1 MTAFGPGKQSERS
14 AQSGD
19 APDQPGPG
27 GSGPSGSGGSG
38 SGRPGRSDSGN
49 STASSLRAGLRLVDA
64 VINRERSGRTGFNV
78 SRLADEMGLERSKAS
93 RMTQE
98 LCDKGFLERREDS
111 TLRAA
116 HEFFALAASLNPGLL
131 HSSRAI
137 LRRLAIRHGAS
148 ARLSVRDGV
157 LVRLLRA
164 ESSPGMADQWMTR
177 TTLVTPCWC
186 TGAGR
191 ALLWDHTKEEIAMLL
206 VGYELIGVGGPNAS
220 RSAAE
225 VARANARD
233 APGGLVTAH
242 GEFEHGITE
251 YAAPVRDAQGR
262 VFAAIAVLGRQNDL
276 APREELVRTDL
287 TAAAAE
293 LGNLS

>member
-1 MTAFGPGKQSERS
+1 MTAFGPDKPSERS
-14 AQSGD
+14 LQGGD

-27 GSGPSGSGGSG
+27 ESGPSGRGGSG
-38 SGRPGRSDSGN
+38 SGRPGGSDSGN
-49 STASSLRAGLRLVDA
+49 STASSLRAALRLVDT
-64 VINRERSGRTGFNV
+64 VIDRERSGRTGFNV

-98 LCDKGFLERREDS
+98 LCEKGFLERREDS

-131 HSSRAI
+131 HSSRAV

-164 ESSPGMADQWMTR
+164 ESAPGMAEWLTR
-177 TTLVTPCWC
+177 ATLVTPCWC

-191 ALLWDHTKEEIAMLL
+191 ALLWDHTGEEIAMLL
-206 VGYELIGVGGPNAS
+206 VGYELIGVGGPNAAH
-220 RSAAE
+220 SAAE

-251 YAAPVRDAQGR
+251 YAAPVRDARGR
-262 VFAAIAVLGRQNDL
+262 VFAAVAVLGRQNDL
-276 APREELVRTDL
+276 APHEELIRTDL

>member
-1 MTAFGPGKQSERS
+1 MTAFGPDKRSERS
-14 AQSGD
+14 QQGGD
-19 APDQPGPG
+19 RPGPG
-27 GSGPSGSGGSG
+27 GSGPSGSD
-38 SGRPGRSDSGN
+38 RPGRSDPGN
-49 STASSLRAGLRLVDA
+49 STASSLRTGLRLVDA
-64 VINRERSGRTGFNV
+64 VIDRERSGRTGFNV

-131 HSSRAI
+131 QSSRAI

-164 ESSPGMADQWMTR
+164 EPSAGMADQWLTR
-177 TTLVTPCWC
+177 ATLVTPCWC

-191 ALLWDHTKEEIAMLL
+191 ALLWDHTEEEIAMLL
-206 VGYELIGVGGPNAS
+206 AGYELIGVGGPNAAH
-220 RSAAE
+220 SAAE

-251 YAAPVRDAQGR
+251 YAAPVRDARGR
-262 VFAAIAVLGRQNDL
+262 VFAAVAVLGRHNDL
-276 APREELVRTDL
+276 APHEELVRTDL
-287 TAAAAE
+287 TAAADE